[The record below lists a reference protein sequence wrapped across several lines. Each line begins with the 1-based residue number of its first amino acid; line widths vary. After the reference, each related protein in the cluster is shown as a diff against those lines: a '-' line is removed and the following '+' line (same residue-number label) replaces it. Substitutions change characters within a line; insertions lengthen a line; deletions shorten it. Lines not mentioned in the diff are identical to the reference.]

1 MTHAKN
7 NPKRKDA
14 RAEKDPNFMVQ
25 ISEPRMLRKD
35 ILESVREVII
45 FMQGYEKFRK
55 IQEEKVALFTQLKV
69 DIRVLNNLIDD
80 KLRKYL
86 PKGKLKTV
94 QLDQQPAKPAD
105 YAYQRDEEPLQT
117 STSDSAPVASS
128 SKVPSSEL
136 DELESQLKDIE
147 SQLRNVG

>member
-14 RAEKDPNFMVQ
+14 RVEKDPNFMVQ
-25 ISEPRMLRKD
+25 INEPRMLRKD

-55 IQEEKVALFTQLKV
+55 IQEEKVTLFTQLKTDV
-69 DIRVLNNLIDD
+69 RVLNSLVED

-86 PKGKLKTV
+86 PKGKLKAV
-94 QLDQQPAKPAD
+94 QLNQQPAKPAD
-105 YAYQRDEEPLQT
+105 FAYQRDEEPL
-117 STSDSAPVASS
+117 SS
-128 SKVPSSEL
+128 STLSSPVPSTGKVSSSEL

-147 SQLRNVG
+147 TQLRNVG

>member
-1 MTHAKN
+1 MAHTKN
-7 NPKRKDA
+7 NLKRKEA
-14 RAEKDPNFMVQ
+14 HAEKDPNYMVQ

-69 DIRVLNNLIDD
+69 DVRVLNNLVED

-86 PKGKLKTV
+86 PKGKLKAV
-94 QLDQQPAKPAD
+94 QLDKQPD
-105 YAYQRDEEPLQT
+105 YAYQQDEEPLNT
-117 STSDSAPVASS
+117 STPSAPIASA
-128 SKVPSSEL
+128 SKAPSSEL
-136 DELESQLKDIE
+136 DELETQLKEIE
-147 SQLRNVG
+147 TQLRNVG